1 MNGEYVEDK
10 VDEEDGVI
18 TSTLT
23 IQLEREHSGASLQCR
38 VSHEALDEDL
48 VTQLQVDVNIAVD
61 SVELESDSL
70 EGDEGEEMEVV
81 CRAHKSRPAAT
92 ITWTLPEHVEYSEE
106 QEEELLDDDTYDTVG
121 RIRFLA
127 SSEDD
132 GMSVSC
138 QAVNEV
144 MEEPMEAT
152 EEITVFFAPRVSLNE
167 EEQTT
172 TAGAEFSLDC
182 MVEANPANLSQVTW
196 YRDSQLLEGDRF
208 VLESTVLVILE
219 VEPGDSGIYTCEAE
233 NRVGQGRAEQGTPL
247 QVYCEYFI
255 PS

>member
-1 MNGEYVEDK
+1 M
-10 VDEEDGVI
+10 
-18 TSTLT
+18 
-23 IQLEREHSGASLQCR
+23 
-38 VSHEALDEDL
+38 
-48 VTQLQVDVNIAVD
+48 D

-70 EGDEGEEMEVV
+70 EADEGEEMEVV

-152 EEITVFFAPRVSLNE
+152 EEITVFFAPLVSLAE

-182 MVEANPANLSQVTW
+182 MVEANPANLSQVAW
-196 YRDSQLLEGDRF
+196 YRDSNLLEGDRF
-208 VLESTVLVILE
+208 FLESTVLVILE
-219 VEPGDSGIYTCEAE
+219 VEPGDSGIYFCEAE

>member
-1 MNGEYVEDK
+1 MTWVFGDEEVDGEHVEDE

-61 SVELESDSL
+61 SVELESVSL

-152 EEITVFFAPRVSLNE
+152 EEVTVFFAPRISLAE

-172 TAGAEFSLDC
+172 TTGAEFSLDC
-182 MVEANPANLSQVTW
+182 MVEANLSQVVFKALVYLADNKIHCQTS
-196 YRDSQLLEGDRF
+196 DSFLLDKTILVG
-208 VLESTVLVILE
+208 VVLVFSAFYLIL
-219 VEPGDSGIYTCEAE
+219 
-233 NRVGQGRAEQGTPL
+233 
-247 QVYCEYFI
+247 YCNI
-255 PS
+255 